1 LLVSSLYNRIALF
14 FTFFVM
20 ATVGNVATNGV
31 CEGSQNQRRKV
42 LHLIGSRQDE
52 FYFDLSLLYARA
64 CDGCETLDRKRFDF
78 RYALVHLDGSWCFPT
93 DLSEEAVAEASHMP
107 ISEAIGKISE
117 IAPDVMVP
125 HMFCVEGMTRYR
137 SLFDLLRIPFL
148 GNHEY
153 TVWPATDK
161 ATTKQLLDAAGV
173 RVPRGELLVKGEKE
187 QPESVQVPFVVKP
200 CNEDNSRGIT
210 LVREQADAKK
220 ALDYAFSFDARV
232 VVDEYIAGREVR
244 AAVVE
249 EADGTLTVLPKIEYF
264 LKDIRTSAHKLA
276 TTNGKLT
283 ANAIKEA
290 KRDGDRQCPADLSP
304 EIHARID
311 EAVIKAHTTL
321 KCRHYSLF
329 DIRINAEGM
338 PYILEA
344 AFFCS
349 FSPLS
354 VIPAMAQQS
363 GREDLKHPNFFHSL
377 LERVSQGSAATQLSF
392 DPPARKVDAV
402 AAVPTTDTL
411 PEVDASAIS
420 SSKASE
426 ASESLV
432 DRQESP
438 LGV

>member
-1 LLVSSLYNRIALF
+1 
-14 FTFFVM
+14 M
-20 ATVGNVATNGV
+20 ATVADVATNAATD
-31 CEGSQNQRRKV
+31 GSQNQPRKV

-64 CDGCETLDRKRFDF
+64 CDSCEALDRKRFHF
-78 RYALVHLDGSWCFPT
+78 RYALVHLDGSWSFPVA
-93 DLSEEAVAEASHMP
+93 LSEEAVAEAPHIP
-107 ISEAIGKISE
+107 ISDAIGKISE

-137 SLFDLLRIPFL
+137 SLFDLLQIPFL

-173 RVPRGELLVKGEKE
+173 TVPRGELLVKGQKEK
-187 QPESVQVPFVVKP
+187 PESVQVPFVVKP

-210 LVREQADAKK
+210 LVREQEDAKK
-220 ALDYAFSFDARV
+220 ALDYAFSFDPRV

-244 AAVVE
+244 AAVIE
-249 EADGTLTVLPKIEYF
+249 EIDGTLTVLPKIEYF
-264 LKDIRTSAHKLA
+264 LQDIRTSAHKLA
-276 TTNGKLT
+276 TTDGKLN

-311 EAVIKAHTTL
+311 ESVVNAHKTL

-329 DIRINAEGM
+329 DIRINADGI

-354 VIPAMAQQS
+354 VIPAMCEHS
-363 GREDLKHPNFFHSL
+363 GRADLKHPAFFHSL
-377 LERVSQGSAATQLSF
+377 LERVTNSSTGRELAFAPPVRTA
-392 DPPARKVDAV
+392 DPI
-402 AAVPTTDTL
+402 AAVPTADTL
-411 PEVDASAIS
+411 QEITTPVNSASS
-420 SSKASE
+420 QSE
-426 ASESLV
+426 GSESGEG
-432 DRQESP
+432 Q
-438 LGV
+438 